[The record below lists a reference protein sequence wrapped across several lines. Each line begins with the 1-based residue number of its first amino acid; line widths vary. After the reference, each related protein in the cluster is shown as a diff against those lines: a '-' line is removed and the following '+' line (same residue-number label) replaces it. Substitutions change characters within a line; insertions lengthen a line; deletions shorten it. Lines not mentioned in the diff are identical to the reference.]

1 MKNNSYLNI
10 NNFGPIEKASLNLS
24 KINVIAGNNSTGK
37 TTSSKLLFCFLTAMS
52 SEGIYLANRSLYDN
66 FINFILNWNNKLN
79 NKLSNIILPQK
90 SLYDKYFNEDFLK
103 LHS

>member
-1 MKNNSYLNI
+1 MKNNLCLNI
-10 NNFGPIEKASLNLS
+10 SNFGLIEKANINLS

-37 TTSSKLLFCFLTAMS
+37 TTLSKLLFCFLTAMS
-52 SEGIYLANRSLYDN
+52 GEGIYLANRSVYDN
-66 FINFILNWNNKLN
+66 FFNFILNWNNRLN